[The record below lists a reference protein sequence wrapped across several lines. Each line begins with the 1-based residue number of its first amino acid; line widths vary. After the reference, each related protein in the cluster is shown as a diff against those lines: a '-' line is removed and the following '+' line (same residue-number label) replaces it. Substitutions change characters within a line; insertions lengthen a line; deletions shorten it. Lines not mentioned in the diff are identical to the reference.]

1 MHRDK
6 PMQLFSHGEHA
17 LPGAGIAGSCTQT
30 TEKQNK
36 TKQNRKQKNAQHGG
50 HVILFDHRPKMCAP
64 KRDCNIIASARSSS
78 LHTVNARGSVIS
90 LAGGFLS

>member
-36 TKQNRKQKNAQHGG
+36 TENKKTRNMAAMSFFLTTGLKRARLNVT
-50 HVILFDHRPKMCAP
+50 VILSLPREAP
-64 KRDCNIIASARSSS
+64 VCI
-78 LHTVNARGSVIS
+78 L
-90 LAGGFLS
+90 

>member
-36 TKQNRKQKNAQHGG
+36 TKQNKTENKKTRNMAAMSFFLTTGLKCARLNVT
-50 HVILFDHRPKMCAP
+50 VILSLPREAP
-64 KRDCNIIASARSSS
+64 VCI
-78 LHTVNARGSVIS
+78 L
-90 LAGGFLS
+90 